1 MEGSFHNWVWLFGDG
16 GYTNILP
23 TIRNRIFW
31 VKCSKVQLP
40 LRGVVPSTYYIEGKV
55 CEMEI
60 ERINEHTVKFYIS
73 YLDIEER
80 GFDRDEI
87 WYNRERSEELFWEMM
102 DEVHEEEEF
111 MVEGPLWIQIQALDK
126 GLEVIVTKAQVA
138 KDGQK
143 FELPFS
149 DDKLKEIPVDDNVS
163 AILEQNF
170 NHTGTSKDELIEEE
184 DQQLQFVIKF
194 NDLENLIS
202 LSKYSLLTG
211 MKNHLYSLDGNYYL
225 FIEFN
230 YEVLDEEIENTLSI
244 ILEYG
249 QESRVTI
256 HRLEEY
262 GKVIAKEHALK
273 VIKKHFA

>member
-1 MEGSFHNWVWLFGDG
+1 
-16 GYTNILP
+16 
-23 TIRNRIFW
+23 
-31 VKCSKVQLP
+31 
-40 LRGVVPSTYYIEGKV
+40 
-55 CEMEI
+55 MEI
-60 ERINEHTVKFYIS
+60 ERINENTVKFYIS

-87 WYNRERSEELFWEMM
+87 WYNRDRSEELFWEMM

-126 GLEVIVTKAQVA
+126 GLEVIVTKAQMA

-149 DDKLKEIPVDDNVS
+149 DDKLKELPLDENVS
-163 AILEQNF
+163 TILEQNF
-170 NHTGTSKDELIEEE
+170 NHSSGSEDEIIEND

-194 NDLENLIS
+194 DDLENLIS
-202 LSKYSLLTG
+202 LSKYTLLAEMT
-211 MKNHLYSLDGNYYL
+211 NHLFSLDQHYYL
-225 FIEFN
+225 YIEFN
-230 YEVLDEEIENTLSI
+230 DEVLDEEIENTLSV

-262 GKVIAKEHALK
+262 GKSIAKDHALS
-273 VIKKHFA
+273 VIKKHFV